1 MVLIMELQDILDH
14 TVDHSIIQE
23 ERIHIK
29 EQINSFNF
37 DTPFYVYCLC
47 FPNGQPFYIGK
58 GKNYRIFDHF
68 KSDFTNKNKTKVISD
83 IQQSGSYTIM
93 HIIKGNLSEE
103 EALLLEQECI
113 RRYGRVLFESD
124 GILTNIHPGGS
135 FGMNSGEI
143 CSMAGKIGGKIT
155 KENQS
160 GIFSPN
166 WDRSKQSKENWQ
178 NGTMDH
184 INFQENCRKAGR
196 TSVDKQVGIHDPNLA
211 YKRTEW
217 ATIGALALNESGNRG
232 GVCSKKW
239 REENSE
245 KCFENSARGGRI
257 GGKIT
262 GSMPWWNNGYKN
274 TKSYECPGENWVRG
288 MIKRSKSKSQTLEE

>member
-14 TVDHSIIQE
+14 TVDHSIVQE

-29 EQINSFNF
+29 ERINSFNF

-68 KSDFTNKNKTKVISD
+68 KSDFTNKNKTEVISD
-83 IQQSGSYTIM
+83 IQQSGSCPIM

-103 EALLLEQECI
+103 EALLLEQEYI

-143 CSMAGKIGGKIT
+143 CSMA
-155 KENQS
+155 
-160 GIFSPN
+160 
-166 WDRSKQSKENWQ
+166 
-178 NGTMDH
+178 
-184 INFQENCRKAGR
+184 
-196 TSVDKQVGIHDPNLA
+196 
-211 YKRTEW
+211 
-217 ATIGALALNESGNRG
+217 
-232 GVCSKKW
+232 
-239 REENSE
+239 
-245 KCFENSARGGRI
+245 GRI

-288 MIKRSKSKSQTLEE
+288 MIKRSKSKLQTLEE